1 MSPDDVE
8 RIAHLLLEIGG
19 DTPWVLLWDE
29 PGADAAG
36 PSLLCS
42 AVEARDVPGIVCSHL
57 LRMVRGELG
66 PQDAVVWDH

>member
-1 MSPDDVE
+1 MTRQDME
-8 RIAHLLLEIGG
+8 RITDLLLEIGG

-29 PGADAAG
+29 PGADVAG

-42 AVEARDVPGIVCSHL
+42 AVEAREVPAIVCSHL

-66 PQDAVVWDH
+66 PQDAVVWEN